1 MMFPRSLSAA
11 LLLGCLSSLPTAVRS
26 GNYDDAYNAAADDY
40 TAAVDDYTAAA
51 DDYTSAYQNNDDY
64 IKYWTSYAVLPKR
77 CMV

>member
-40 TAAVDDYTAAA
+40 TAAVDDYT
-51 DDYTSAYQNNDDY
+51 SAYQNNDDY